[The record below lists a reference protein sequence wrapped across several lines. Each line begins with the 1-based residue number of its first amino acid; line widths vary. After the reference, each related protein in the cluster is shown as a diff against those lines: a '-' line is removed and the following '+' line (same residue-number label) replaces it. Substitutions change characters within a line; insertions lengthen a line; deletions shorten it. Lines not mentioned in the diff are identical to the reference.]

1 MDEAILYFNQ
11 SSLIQ
16 LDISYTKKS
25 TKTLPH
31 PTVFPVLPFFAKSD
45 FSTAMHMLKKA
56 LAIDEKVHGEDHPDT
71 AMRYNNLGIVAQE
84 IEDSNDSAR
93 MHEKALSIRGKLL
106 KTNHLDTAQSYNNLG
121 LEMHSKGDHTKC
133 SKKPLWCISKLSV
146 TATLSL
152 LQHAIALAR
161 FFKTWTRIEQC
172 GTQILQKS
180 TCNSPSNT

>member
-1 MDEAILYFNQ
+1 
-11 SSLIQ
+11 
-16 LDISYTKKS
+16 
-25 TKTLPH
+25 
-31 PTVFPVLPFFAKSD
+31 
-45 FSTAMHMLKKA
+45 MLKKA

-133 SKKPLWCISKLSV
+133 SKKPLRCISKLSV
-146 TATLSL
+146 AATLSL
-152 LQHAIALAR
+152 LQCNNIGA
-161 FFKTWTRIEQC
+161 
-172 GTQILQKS
+172 ILQDMDENG
-180 TCNSPSNT
+180 TMRHSNTSEEHLQFTVKHLTRGRVMITLEWSSTTKMILKERC